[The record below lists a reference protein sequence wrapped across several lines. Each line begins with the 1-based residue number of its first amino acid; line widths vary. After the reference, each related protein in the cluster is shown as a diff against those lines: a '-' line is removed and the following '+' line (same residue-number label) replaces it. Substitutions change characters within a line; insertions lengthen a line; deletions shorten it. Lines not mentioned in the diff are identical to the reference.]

1 MNTTKVDLCVIG
13 SGFGAGP
20 AALRGIQSGRS
31 VLVLEQG
38 HRYDGRPGSR
48 AFRQTQGDLD
58 YLMELFAVDAA
69 FDPARSRLNA
79 VVGGRG
85 LGGGSLV
92 YSMVSLRAPSF
103 VFDADP
109 WPTEV
114 NRATLDPFYDLAE
127 TQLGV
132 TQVTWDGDADA
143 DGWRMASKR
152 DAAFAAACAAAGV
165 SCDPV
170 PLAINRSCGNLGWCT
185 TGCVRHGKNSVDL
198 RYLQPAE
205 DLGAT
210 LRLGVKAQRIDP
222 APATSGRRWQVQ
234 LIRRADGQQQQVL
247 CDEVVVAAGA
257 VGSPTVLLNSAAA
270 LPGGISSQCGKH
282 LSRGGD
288 ILIPVLLPD
297 ELGFEDLEILPGK
310 IIGSC
315 SFHHLFEPPFGH
327 GPSWQPFVIQPMMIL
342 PVISAL
348 VVADPDGITSDG
360 GDMRSFG
367 LGHKHL
373 MQKWGTRL
381 LHLGV
386 MGVDGMDG
394 EITLSGGAPN
404 VRFATS
410 PATAALQQG
419 AFAAVRHIFETTVGG
434 RLIPSWEQLPADGL
448 TIHPLGSCRMA
459 PDPDRGVV
467 DHRCRVFRSDG
478 STHPG
483 LYVMDASTF
492 SSPVAVNT
500 SLTAAAI
507 SERAMALID
516 T

>member
-1 MNTTKVDLCVIG
+1 
-13 SGFGAGP
+13 
-20 AALRGIQSGRS
+20 
-31 VLVLEQG
+31 
-38 HRYDGRPGSR
+38 
-48 AFRQTQGDLD
+48 
-58 YLMELFAVDAA
+58 
-69 FDPARSRLNA
+69 
-79 VVGGRG
+79 
-85 LGGGSLV
+85 
-92 YSMVSLRAPSF
+92 
-103 VFDADP
+103 
-109 WPTEV
+109 
-114 NRATLDPFYDLAE
+114 
-127 TQLGV
+127 
-132 TQVTWDGDADA
+132 
-143 DGWRMASKR
+143 
-152 DAAFAAACAAAGV
+152 
-165 SCDPV
+165 
-170 PLAINRSCGNLGWCT
+170 
-185 TGCVRHGKNSVDL
+185 
-198 RYLQPAE
+198 
-205 DLGAT
+205 
-210 LRLGVKAQRIDP
+210 
-222 APATSGRRWQVQ
+222 
-234 LIRRADGQQQQVL
+234 
-247 CDEVVVAAGA
+247 
-257 VGSPTVLLNSAAA
+257 
-270 LPGGISSQCGKH
+270 
-282 LSRGGD
+282 
-288 ILIPVLLPD
+288 
-297 ELGFEDLEILPGK
+297 
-310 IIGSC
+310 
-315 SFHHLFEPPFGH
+315 
-327 GPSWQPFVIQPMMIL
+327 MMIL